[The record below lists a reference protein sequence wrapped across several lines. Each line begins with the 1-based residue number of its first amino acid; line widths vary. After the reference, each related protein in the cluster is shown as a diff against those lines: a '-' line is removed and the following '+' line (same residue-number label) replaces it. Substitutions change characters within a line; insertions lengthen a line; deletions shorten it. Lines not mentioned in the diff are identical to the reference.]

1 MTPSGGIPALVKSG
15 TTFRGP
21 SGEPVVFNEKGD
33 GAVIMAGWTG
43 RSAATVQH
51 HIDELAAAGVSAP
64 SQVPVFYR
72 VSAGLVTTAD
82 WIEVVGP
89 DTSGEIEVVVL
100 NIGDR
105 RYAGVGSDHTDNKM
119 EAHSVALAKQ
129 LCAKVMAPELWNFDD
144 VADHWDQLE
153 LRAYVTEN
161 SERKLYQRALLSE
174 FQRPEDMERLFRER
188 TSLTPSEW
196 LMFCGA
202 CSAIGGI
209 RPTPVFDIELSDPIR
224 SRTIRHAYRVGVLPM
239 ER

>member
-1 MTPSGGIPALVKSG
+1 MTSSGTVPAFGKSA

-21 SGEPVVFNEKGD
+21 NGEPVVFNENGD
-33 GAVIMAGWTG
+33 GVVIMAGWTG
-43 RSAATVQH
+43 RSAASVQH
-51 HIDELAAAGVSAP
+51 HIDELAAAGVAAP

-72 VSAGLVTTAD
+72 VSAGLLTTAD
-82 WIEVVGP
+82 RIEVVGP
-89 DTSGEIEVVVL
+89 DTSGEIEVVVME
-100 NIGDR
+100 IGGR
-105 RYAGVGSDHTDNKM
+105 CYVGVGSDHTDNKM

-153 LRAYVTEN
+153 LRAFVTEN
-161 SERKLYQRALLSE
+161 GERKLYQQALLSE
-174 FQRPEDMERLFRER
+174 FRRPEDMMRRFQER
-188 TSLTPSEW
+188 TSLRPSEW

-209 RPTPVFDIELSDPIR
+209 RPTTAFDIELIDPTR
-224 SRTIRHAYRVGVLPM
+224 SRVVHHAYRAEALPL